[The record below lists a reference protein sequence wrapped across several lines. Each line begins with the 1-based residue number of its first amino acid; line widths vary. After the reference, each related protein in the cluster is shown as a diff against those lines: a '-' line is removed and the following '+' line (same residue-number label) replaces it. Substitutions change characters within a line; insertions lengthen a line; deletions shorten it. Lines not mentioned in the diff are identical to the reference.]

1 MKKDKYNVAVLGATG
16 LVGREMIEILQ
27 ERKFPV
33 NNLFLLASEHSA
45 GELIQFRGT
54 DYAVEP
60 ASEDY
65 FKLHQIDIVLSSPG
79 AASSSKYSPIAAKE
93 GAVVIDNTSFFRMDK
108 DIPLIVPEVNPE
120 DIKYFSNKNIIAN
133 PNCSTIQ
140 MLVPLKP
147 IHDKYKI
154 KRIVVSTYQST
165 SGAGKKAIDELF
177 YETVDIINS
186 KGEAAPPDKF
196 PVQIAFNCIPQIDV
210 FSEDGYTKEEIKMVK
225 ETHKIF
231 HDENIGVCATAVRVP
246 VMFCHGES
254 INIETENDFDIKDI
268 QSLLSNTKGVKI
280 IDNIFSDNADER
292 YPYQTMVS
300 GSDDVYVGRI
310 RRDLSIK
317 NGINLWVVADNVRKG
332 AALNAVQI
340 AEILINNYI

>member
-1 MKKDKYNVAVLGATG
+1 MKKDKYNVAVLGASG

-27 ERKFPV
+27 ERNFPV
-33 NNLFLLASEHSA
+33 NELFLIASEKSA
-45 GELIQFRGT
+45 GEIIQFKGK
-54 DYAVEP
+54 DYEVEI

-65 FKLHQIDIVLSSPG
+65 FKLKKIDIVLSSPG
-79 AASSSKYSPIAAKE
+79 AAASSKYSPIAAKE

-108 DIPLIVPEVNPE
+108 DVPLIVPEVNPE
-120 DIKYFSNKNIIAN
+120 DIQYFSKKNIIAN

-154 KRIVVSTYQST
+154 KRIVVSTFQST

-177 YETVDIINS
+177 YETLDIINS
-186 KGEAAPPDKF
+186 KGNAVPDKF

-210 FSEDGYTKEEIKMVK
+210 FSEDGYTKEEIKMAK
-225 ETHKIF
+225 ETHKIL

-254 INIETENDFDIKDI
+254 INIETEKDFDIKDI
-268 QSLLSNTKGVKI
+268 KILLSNTKGVKV
-280 IDNIFSDNADER
+280 IDNIFSDDADER

-300 GSDDVYVGRI
+300 GCDDVYVGRI
-310 RRDLSIK
+310 RKDLSIK

>member
-1 MKKDKYNVAVLGATG
+1 MKKDKYNVAVLGASG
-16 LVGREMIEILQ
+16 LVGREMIDILQ
-27 ERKFPV
+27 ERNFPV
-33 NNLFLLASEHSA
+33 NELFLIASEKSA
-45 GELIQFRGT
+45 GEIIQFKGK
-54 DYAVEP
+54 DYEVEI

-65 FKLHQIDIVLSSPG
+65 FKFKKIDIVLSSPG
-79 AASSSKYSPIAAKE
+79 ASASSKYSPMAAKE

-108 DIPLIVPEVNPE
+108 DVPLIVPEVNPE
-120 DIKYFSNKNIIAN
+120 DIQYFSKKNIIAN

-147 IHDKYKI
+147 IHDRYKI
-154 KRIVVSTYQST
+154 KRIVVATYQST

-177 YETVDIINS
+177 YETLDIINS
-186 KGEAAPPDKF
+186 KGKAVPDKF

-225 ETHKIF
+225 ETHKIL
-231 HDENIGVCATAVRVP
+231 HNENIGICATAIRVP

-254 INIETENDFDIKDI
+254 INIETEEDFDIKDI
-268 QSLLSNTKGVKI
+268 KILLSNAKGVKV

-310 RRDLSIK
+310 RKDLSIK

>member
-1 MKKDKYNVAVLGATG
+1 MKKDKYNVAVLGASG
-16 LVGREMIEILQ
+16 LVGREMIDILQ
-27 ERKFPV
+27 ERNFPV
-33 NNLFLLASEHSA
+33 NKLFLLASEHSA
-45 GELIQFRGT
+45 GEIIQFQGK
-54 DYAVEP
+54 DYEVEP

-65 FKLHQIDIVLSSPG
+65 FKLNKIDIVLSSPG
-79 AASSSKYSPIAAKE
+79 AAASSKYSPMAAKE

-108 DIPLIVPEVNPE
+108 DVPLIVPEVNPE
-120 DIKYFSNKNIIAN
+120 DIQYFSKKNIIAN

-177 YETVDIINS
+177 YETLDIINS
-186 KGEAAPPDKF
+186 KGEIVSDKF

-225 ETHKIF
+225 ETHKIL
-231 HDENIGVCATAVRVP
+231 HNENIGICATTVRVP

-254 INIETENDFDIKDI
+254 INIETEEDFDIKDI
-268 QSLLSNTKGVKI
+268 KILLSKAKGVKV
-280 IDNIFSDNADER
+280 IDDIFSDNADER

-310 RRDLSIK
+310 RKDLSVK

>member
-1 MKKDKYNVAVLGATG
+1 MKKDKYNVAVLGASG

-27 ERKFPV
+27 ERNFPV
-33 NNLFLLASEHSA
+33 NELFLIASEKSA
-45 GELIQFRGT
+45 GEIIQFQGK
-54 DYAVEP
+54 DYEVEP

-65 FKLHQIDIVLSSPG
+65 FKLKKIDIVLSSPG
-79 AASSSKYSPIAAKE
+79 ASASSKYSPMAAKE

-108 DIPLIVPEVNPE
+108 DVPLIVPEVNPE
-120 DIKYFSNKNIIAN
+120 DIKYFSKKNIIAN

-165 SGAGKKAIDELF
+165 SGAGKKAIEELF
-177 YETVDIINS
+177 YETIDILNY
-186 KGEAAPPDKF
+186 KGDIFPDKF

-225 ETHKIF
+225 ETHKIL
-231 HDENIGVCATAVRVP
+231 HNENIGICATAIRVP

-254 INIETENDFDIKDI
+254 INIETEEDFNIKDI
-268 QSLLSNTKGVKI
+268 KILLSNTKGVKV
-280 IDNIFSDNADER
+280 IDDIFSDNSDER

-310 RRDLSIK
+310 RKDLSVK

>member
-1 MKKDKYNVAVLGATG
+1 MKKDKYNVAVLGASG
-16 LVGREMIEILQ
+16 LVGREMIDILQ
-27 ERKFPV
+27 ERNFPI
-33 NNLFLLASEHSA
+33 NKLFLIASEKSA
-45 GELIQFRGT
+45 GEIIQFKGK
-54 DYAVEP
+54 DYEVEP

-65 FKLHQIDIVLSSPG
+65 FKLKKLDIVLSSPG
-79 AASSSKYSPIAAKE
+79 AAASSKYSPMAAKE

-108 DIPLIVPEVNPE
+108 DVPLIVPEVNPE
-120 DIKYFSNKNIIAN
+120 DIQYFSKKNIIAN

-177 YETVDIINS
+177 YETLDIINS
-186 KGEAAPPDKF
+186 EGKAVPDKF

-210 FSEDGYTKEEIKMVK
+210 FSEDCYTKEEIKMVK
-225 ETHKIF
+225 ETHKIL

-254 INIETENDFDIKDI
+254 INIETEKDFDIKDI
-268 QSLLSNTKGVKI
+268 KILLSNTKGVKI
-280 IDNIFSDNADER
+280 IDNIFSDDADER

-310 RRDLSIK
+310 RKDLSIK